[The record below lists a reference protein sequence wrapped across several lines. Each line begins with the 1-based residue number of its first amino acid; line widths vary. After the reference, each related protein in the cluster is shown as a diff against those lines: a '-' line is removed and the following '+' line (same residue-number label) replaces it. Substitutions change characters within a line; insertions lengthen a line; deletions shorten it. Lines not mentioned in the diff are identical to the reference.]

1 MIKELLNNVIKNKSQ
16 GYALYYQYNDTIIK
30 ECNGVLKDE
39 NSSLINFDSKFRLAS
54 VSKQFIA
61 FGIMTLV
68 KQKLLSYDTTILE
81 IFSEL
86 PIYFKKIT
94 VKHLLSHTSGIYD
107 YEDMPHHNDD
117 PQIQDDDIITFLK
130 KTTTTYFEP
139 GSTYR
144 YSNTAYILLGLIIA
158 KITNKSI
165 GNYLDEQIYQPLK
178 MKDTLVN
185 YEGITIMDN
194 RAYGHLLVNDELVV
208 KDQYWCSATIGDG
221 GIYSTVNDLLKWID
235 YLSNN
240 EESLKEDMLNPN
252 ILPNGTNSEYGL
264 GIRIIDVNGKKLYY
278 HCGDTIGTNTLLLF
292 SNDLNIKVVFLT
304 NLGNVDTSIIKNN
317 IINKINRHN

>member
-86 PIYFKKIT
+86 PTYFKKIT
-94 VKHLLSHTSGIYD
+94 VKHLLNHTSGIYD

-130 KTTTTYFEP
+130 TTTTTYFEP

-144 YSNTAYILLGLIIA
+144 YSNTAYILLGLIIV
-158 KITNKSI
+158 KITNQSI

-235 YLSNN
+235 YLSKN
-240 EESLKEDMLNPN
+240 EESLKEDMLNTN

-304 NLGNVDTSIIKNN
+304 NLGNVDTSIIKTN